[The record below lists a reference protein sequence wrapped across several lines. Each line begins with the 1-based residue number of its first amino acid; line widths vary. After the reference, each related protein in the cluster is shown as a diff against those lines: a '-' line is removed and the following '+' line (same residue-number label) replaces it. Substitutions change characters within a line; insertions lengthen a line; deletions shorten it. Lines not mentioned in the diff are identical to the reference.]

1 MKKIMISAI
10 AAFLICGTLSAQ
22 TTPKK
27 PAKTVTAPAQ
37 KAKTPNSNSSSVA
50 SVATAKPK
58 PVVAENKTTPAIK
71 RKHKIVKKK
80 PSTKK

>member
-1 MKKIMISAI
+1 MITAI
-10 AAFLICGTLSAQ
+10 AALLVCGSISAQ

-27 PAKTVTAPAQ
+27 AAKTTAAPVQ

-58 PVVAENKTTPAIK
+58 PAVAENKTTPAIK